1 VASGTIDHEVAC
13 ASRFLGFLRDRG
25 RRVRAMRLAD
35 TDAFVVWLLESLGRR
50 TVAGMCSA
58 LRVFL
63 RFLHATGRLPHDIA
77 GSILAPRIRAADRP
91 PRVLPWR
98 DVRRLLAAIDV
109 RRPLGRRDLA
119 LLLMMTTYGMGSG
132 EVLGLRLED
141 IDWRAGTLHVRRPKT
156 HVAIDLPLLPAVGR
170 ALAAYLRHERPA
182 HATAREVFVSAGMP
196 HTALQGGAAIGHRI
210 RKYARKA
217 GVSAAFL
224 GSHVLRHSHATRQ
237 IEIGASAKAVG
248 DILGHRD
255 VSSTSAYVRVATT
268 RLRSL
273 ALPVPR

>member
-1 VASGTIDHEVAC
+1 
-13 ASRFLGFLRDRG
+13 
-25 RRVRAMRLAD
+25 
-35 TDAFVVWLLESLGRR
+35 
-50 TVAGMCSA
+50 
-58 LRVFL
+58 
-63 RFLHATGRLPHDIA
+63 
-77 GSILAPRIRAADRP
+77 
-91 PRVLPWR
+91 
-98 DVRRLLAAIDV
+98 
-109 RRPLGRRDLA
+109 
-119 LLLMMTTYGMGSG
+119 MGAG

-141 IDWRAGTLHVRRPKT
+141 VDWRARMLHVRRPKT

-170 ALAAYLRHERPA
+170 ALAAYLRHGRPA
-182 HATAREVFVSAGMP
+182 HATAREVFVSAGIP
-196 HTALQGGAAIGHRI
+196 HAALQGGAAIGHRI

-237 IEIGASAKAVG
+237 IEIGASAKAVS